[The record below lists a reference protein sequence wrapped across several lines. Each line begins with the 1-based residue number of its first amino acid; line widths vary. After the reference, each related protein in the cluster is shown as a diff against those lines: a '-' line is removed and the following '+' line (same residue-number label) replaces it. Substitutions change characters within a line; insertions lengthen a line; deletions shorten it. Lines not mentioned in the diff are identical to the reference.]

1 MLSRK
6 TETKGGLK
14 QALLLI
20 SGLGGLFL
28 LILFIFLAGTVFKPG
43 NSDPISLARL
53 TTIEERMPESI
64 QTILVDQGQ
73 AMGIPL
79 ESGSQAYWY
88 LARAGGI
95 IAYILLWLATCWGI
109 MMSSKIIKGYINF
122 AEAFALHEFLPI
134 LGVVFT
140 AIHALMLLG
149 DSYVG
154 FNLWQLLIPFTSAYK
169 PFWTG
174 LGSLA
179 LYLFLAII
187 LSFYLRKQ
195 IGQKSW
201 RRFHYT
207 SYLAFLLALLHGLMA
222 GTDSDI
228 LAIRILYLVTGGIAL
243 FLVYYRALSHTPT
256 RTRVFQ
262 DRIQKEE
269 TQSNA

>member
-6 TETKGGLK
+6 IETTGGQK
-14 QALLLI
+14 QILLII
-20 SGLGGLFL
+20 SGLGGVFL
-28 LILFIFLAGTVFKPG
+28 LILFFFLAGTLFKPG
-43 NSDPISLARL
+43 SSELVNFVLRD
-53 TTIEERMPESI
+53 IEESIAESI
-64 QTILVDQGQ
+64 QTILVNQGR

-79 ESGSQAYWY
+79 ESGSEAFWY

-95 IAYILLWLATCWGI
+95 TAYILLWLATCWGI
-109 MMSSKIIKGYINF
+109 MISSKVIRGYLNF
-122 AEAFALHEFLPI
+122 ANALALHEFLPI

-140 AIHALMLLG
+140 AVHALTLLG

-154 FNLWQLLIPFTSAYK
+154 FDIWQLLIPFASAYK

-201 RRFHYT
+201 RLLHYA

-222 GTDSDI
+222 GTDSDT
-228 LAIRILYLVTGGIAL
+228 LAMRTLYLVTGSIAL
-243 FLVYYRALSHTPT
+243 FLVYYRVLSYTPRKT
-256 RTRVFQ
+256 HGRQVRS
-262 DRIQKEE
+262 KEE
-269 TQSNA
+269 KTQINA